1 MESLREDIKKEVI
14 APVLGDLYKED
25 IKIYINATGS
35 FIKGG
40 PAADAGLTGR
50 KIIVDTYG
58 GMGAHGG
65 GAFSGKD
72 ASKVDRSGTY
82 MARHVAKS
90 VVASG
95 LADKCLLQVA
105 YSIGVSAPVGIH
117 VETYGTNKVSEDK
130 IIEIINKHFSFK
142 PKDIIDY
149 LDLKKAKYRKTA
161 AYGHFGRKDSD
172 FTWEKVKKL
181 EI

>member
-1 MESLREDIKKEVI
+1 
-14 APVLGDLYKED
+14 
-25 IKIYINATGS
+25 
-35 FIKGG
+35 
-40 PAADAGLTGR
+40 
-50 KIIVDTYG
+50 
-58 GMGAHGG
+58 MGAHGG